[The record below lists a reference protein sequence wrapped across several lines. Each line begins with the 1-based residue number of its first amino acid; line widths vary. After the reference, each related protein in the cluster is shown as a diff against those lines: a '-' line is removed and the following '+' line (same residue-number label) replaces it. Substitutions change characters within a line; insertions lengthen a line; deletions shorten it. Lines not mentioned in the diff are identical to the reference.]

1 MPQHTTEQIRNVV
14 LLSHSGAG
22 KTSLSEA
29 MLHTAGAIAR
39 LGKVDQGNTTSD
51 YDPDEVKRKIS
62 IYLSLV
68 PYEWQGHKLNVMDTP
83 GYADF
88 VGEAR
93 AAIRVADAAVF
104 VVCAVSG
111 VEVGMELTWGYAD
124 EREGQGIPR
133 LVFVNKIEREN
144 ADFFR
149 VLGEIQGA
157 FGKKCLPISLPIGAQ
172 DKFEGVIDL
181 VAMKSYVQDKVGE
194 VPPAMKAQAEGY
206 REKLVEAVAETDDAL
221 IAKYLE
227 GGALSEEEIQKGLR
241 AATVRGSLVPVLA
254 GSAHENIGITKL
266 MDAICNYLP
275 SPKDSGP
282 ITATNVRSKQEESI
296 DPNPTGPLAALVF
309 KTSADPYVG
318 KMTYFRV
325 YSGTLNSDSVA
336 WNANREKQER
346 VGQIYMLRGKAQE
359 PMASV
364 IAGDIGVVAKL
375 TETSTGD
382 TLCGKDRPLIF
393 PVIKFPQP
401 CISAAVYPKTLAD
414 LDKLGS
420 SLTRIAEEDPSLRVS
435 RDTDTAETVLSGMGE
450 TQLEVAL
457 EKAQRKFGVDLRMET
472 PKVPYRETITVST
485 KSEYKHKKQTGG
497 HGQYGHVC
505 LDLEPMPRGTGS
517 QFTES
522 VVGGAVPRNYIP
534 AVEKGVYEALQEGGV
549 LARFPVT
556 DIKVNLFYGSYH
568 NVDSSD
574 MAFKIA
580 GSHAVRKGLSEA
592 HPVLL
597 EPIVKMK
604 VTVPD
609 SFTGDIIGDLNSK
622 RGKVLGMSQQGGWNI
637 IEGYAPLAEVQ
648 RYAIDLRAMT
658 QGRGIFETEY
668 SHYEEVPAHIA
679 QRIIA
684 AQEKEKAEKA

>member
-1 MPQHTTEQIRNVV
+1 
-14 LLSHSGAG
+14 
-22 KTSLSEA
+22 
-29 MLHTAGAIAR
+29 
-39 LGKVDQGNTTSD
+39 
-51 YDPDEVKRKIS
+51 
-62 IYLSLV
+62 
-68 PYEWQGHKLNVMDTP
+68 
-83 GYADF
+83 
-88 VGEAR
+88 
-93 AAIRVADAAVF
+93 
-104 VVCAVSG
+104 
-111 VEVGMELTWGYAD
+111 
-124 EREGQGIPR
+124 
-133 LVFVNKIEREN
+133 
-144 ADFFR
+144 
-149 VLGEIQGA
+149 
-157 FGKKCLPISLPIGAQ
+157 
-172 DKFEGVIDL
+172 
-181 VAMKSYVQDKVGE
+181 
-194 VPPAMKAQAEGY
+194 
-206 REKLVEAVAETDDAL
+206 
-221 IAKYLE
+221 
-227 GGALSEEEIQKGLR
+227 
-241 AATVRGSLVPVLA
+241 
-254 GSAHENIGITKL
+254 
-266 MDAICNYLP
+266 LP

-296 DPNPTGPLAALVF
+296 DPNSTGPLAALVF

-318 KMTYFRV
+318 KMNYFRV
-325 YSGTLNSDSVA
+325 YSGTLNSDSVV

-359 PMASV
+359 PMSSV

-375 TETSTGD
+375 TETGTGD

-401 CISAAVYPKTLAD
+401 CISAAVYPKTKAD

-420 SLTRIAEEDPSLRVS
+420 SLARIAEEDPSLRVS

-450 TQLEVAL
+450 TQLEVAI
-457 EKAQRKFGVDLRMET
+457 EKVQRKFGVDLRMET
-472 PKVPYRETITVST
+472 PKVPYRETITVTT
-485 KSEYKHKKQTGG
+485 KTEYKHKKQTGG

-505 LDLEPMPRGTGS
+505 LDLEPMPRGTGA

-549 LARFPVT
+549 LAHFPVT

-568 NVDSSD
+568 TVDSSD

-580 GSHAVRKGLSEA
+580 GSHAVRKGLAEA

-597 EPIVKMK
+597 EPVVKMK

-609 SFTGDIIGDLNSK
+609 SFTGDIMGDLNSK
-622 RGKVLGMSQQGGWNI
+622 RGKVLGMSQQGSWNI
-637 IEGYAPLAEVQ
+637 IEAYAPLAEVQ

-684 AQEKEKAEKA
+684 AREKEKAEKAEKA